1 MALNKKTDLSLLR
14 YQGASNSMLMDN
26 IPTVTIVG
34 GTPPTSPNPGGSS
47 NSSTA
52 ISAKSKSKKFL
63 GWSISKKSAE
73 NGVAETKEM
82 SIGSPEAVQHHIKV
96 QVREKYST
104 PIKFKYRT

>member
-52 ISAKSKSKKFL
+52 IGAKSKSKKFL
-63 GWSISKKSAE
+63 GWSISKKSVE
-73 NGVAETKEM
+73 NGETKEM
-82 SIGSPEAVQHHIKV
+82 SIGNPEAVQHHIKV